1 MSRLQ
6 DPINRTNNN
15 NSVFIYIQVS
25 ELLVVIGV
33 VSMHY
38 NNIRHMQ
45 NILEIQAVGGHCIP
59 KASKWWK
66 NNGCQWF
73 SKHPVSER
81 AFTARQCEVNRNAG

>member
-25 ELLVVIGV
+25 ESLVVVVV

-38 NNIRHMQ
+38 NNIRHLQ
-45 NILEIQAVGGHCIP
+45 NILEIQAVGGHCIH
-59 KASKWWK
+59 KASKGWK
-66 NNGCQWF
+66 NN
-73 SKHPVSER
+73 V
-81 AFTARQCEVNRNAG
+81 VNGFPNTRFLNTRSQRDCVR

>member
-25 ELLVVIGV
+25 ESLVVVVV

-38 NNIRHMQ
+38 NNIRHLQ
-45 NILEIQAVGGHCIP
+45 NIL
-59 KASKWWK
+59 
-66 NNGCQWF
+66 
-73 SKHPVSER
+73 
-81 AFTARQCEVNRNAG
+81 